1 MILDSDAHCEV
12 DVGNHSYAHTLLDEI
27 GFPEDLVVNTSL
39 EKAAAFLPGL
49 KKLLASGGSDHD

>member
-1 MILDSDAHCEV
+1 MLFRS
-12 DVGNHSYAHTLLDEI
+12 GNHSYAHTLLDEI